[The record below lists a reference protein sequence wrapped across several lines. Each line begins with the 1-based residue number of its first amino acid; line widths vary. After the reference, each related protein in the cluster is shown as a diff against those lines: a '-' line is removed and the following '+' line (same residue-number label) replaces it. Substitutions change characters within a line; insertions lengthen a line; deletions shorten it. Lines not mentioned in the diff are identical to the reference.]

1 MNLQT
6 IISTLQSFFN
16 YYLFECLTMR
26 TKPQYTPVHE
36 EEEIL
41 YLNQYMT
48 MER

>member
-1 MNLQT
+1 M
-6 IISTLQSFFN
+6 SLQSIIFNIQTFFN

>member
-1 MNLQT
+1 MNLQN
-6 IISTLQSFFN
+6 IISSVQSFF
-16 YYLFECLTMR
+16 YFLFESLTMR

-41 YLNQYMT
+41 YLNQSMT